1 MCPSTGNYMH
11 LTPALQSTPE
21 YTSSG
26 LNGEVRQVSVPSGP
40 VSTVLNPQ
48 PFPHTEASSMR
59 TTAHH
64 SRIASASVL
73 RQASSALSAGN
84 CSPLLEPCQCLD
96 IRWGDFVVGSD
107 SHNHCKISLSV
118 LPRRQIGDH
127 GSGWPHAAL
136 FTQNPAQ
143 LTLHGHRAALPG
155 GCTS

>member
-1 MCPSTGNYMH
+1 
-11 LTPALQSTPE
+11 
-21 YTSSG
+21 
-26 LNGEVRQVSVPSGP
+26 
-40 VSTVLNPQ
+40 
-48 PFPHTEASSMR
+48 MR

-84 CSPLLEPCQCLD
+84 CSVAKADLEAVDIVRLSNYSPCSNLASAST
-96 IRWGDFVVGSD
+96 SD
-107 SHNHCKISLSV
+107 GAISSSGAIPGASNSHNHCKISLSV
-118 LPRRQIGDH
+118 FPRRQIGDH

-136 FTQNPAQ
+136 LTQNPAQ

>member
-1 MCPSTGNYMH
+1 
-11 LTPALQSTPE
+11 
-21 YTSSG
+21 
-26 LNGEVRQVSVPSGP
+26 
-40 VSTVLNPQ
+40 
-48 PFPHTEASSMR
+48 MR

-84 CSPLLEPCQCLD
+84 CSVAKADLEATGVAVD
-96 IRWGDFVVGSD
+96 IVRRPT
-107 SHNHCKISLSV
+107 IALART
-118 LPRRQIGDH
+118 LPVPRHPMGRFRRRERFQIGDH